1 MAGSSESIF
10 CKAGDERL
18 LLNFCLTNQDLY
30 YTVAAKT
37 TEKDFLDRE
46 HRLFFMLIGDL
57 YKAGYKVLDGA
68 VVLNEARSQGIIE
81 SLGGYDYIHGVIET
95 NTKGENFDKILFNVL
110 EASTKHRL
118 YEAVSSYKQAIVDSV
133 SKSDITSA
141 DLIGSLENYILD
153 LSTQSR
159 SIKEPQDVADGLAEW
174 IEERRDN
181 KIEMS
186 GISTGYPI
194 LDKQIDGMIPGTV
207 LFIAARKKMGKSTL
221 LTNIAAYDAFKLR
234 IPTLYI
240 DTEMAF
246 NQFRSRL
253 VAGMAGVKERAI
265 IHGGYSEIEYGHI
278 VQRCLKLITEGVLFH
293 EYMPGY
299 SVDKVVALCKKFKL
313 KHNIGLIVFDYLK
326 EPGMG
331 SGMDRQRKEY
341 QILGDVATRL
351 KDLAGELDVPVLSA
365 VQLSRAND
373 IADSDKIARYAD
385 IIAHWAKKE
394 TEEIEAGGYEGG
406 THKLMIKDTRRG
418 GSTGEAG
425 ISYYFFKEHLRI
437 KEVDAER
444 QLVNYMKD
452 DEVVND
458 DSADTTYSDEE
469 LI

>member
-1 MAGSSESIF
+1 MADSSESMF
-10 CKAGDERL
+10 CRAGDERL
-18 LLNFCLTNQDLY
+18 LLNFCLTDQDLY
-30 YTVAAKT
+30 YTVASKLS
-37 TEKDFLDRE
+37 ERDFLDRE

-57 YKAGYKVLDGA
+57 YKAGYQALDGA
-68 VVLNEARSQGIIE
+68 VVLNEARNQGIID
-81 SLGGYDYIHGVIET
+81 SLGGYDYVHGVIET
-95 NTKGENFDKILFNVL
+95 NTRGENFDKILFNVL

-118 YEAVSSYKQAIVDSV
+118 YEAVSAHKQAIADSISSTDV
-133 SKSDITSA
+133 TSG

-159 SIKEPQDVADGLAEW
+159 AIKEPQDVAEGLADW

-181 KIEMS
+181 YVEMT

-207 LFIAARKKMGKSTL
+207 MFVAARKKMGKSTV
-221 LTNIAAYDAFKLR
+221 LTNIATYVAYKSR

-253 VAGMAGVKERAI
+253 VAGMSGVKERTI
-265 IHGGYSEIEYGHI
+265 IHGGYSEIEYNNI
-278 VQRCLKLITEGVLFH
+278 VRRCLKLIDNGMLFH

-299 SVDKVVALCKKFKL
+299 SVEKIVALCKKFKL

-326 EPGMG
+326 EPGSG
-331 SGMDRQRKEY
+331 SGVNRQRKEH

-351 KDLAGELDVPVLSA
+351 KDLAGELEVPVLSA
-365 VQLSRAND
+365 VQLSRAHD
-373 IADSDKIARYAD
+373 VADSDKIARYAD

-394 TEEIEAGGYEGG
+394 TEEIEAGGYKGG

-418 GSTGEAG
+418 GATGEAG

-437 KEVDAER
+437 KEVDAEH
-444 QLVNYMKD
+444 QLVQYMKD
-452 DEVVND
+452 DGVVND

-469 LI
+469 LL